1 VLKPFDFYRK
11 PPPQNFQQMLAKA
24 VFLGMGAFAIGG
36 MVMIFSAYSR
46 TDVKQEWKWEHRDIR
61 RNFMPIYSTEEN
73 DRRFQDEIDKTSKS
87 FGMESPAPRPKAPE
101 NTEGPRLPGET
112 APPPK
117 TPEEELPPP
126 GDPTLERE
134 AREVKRLNELTKG
147 RWLTVEEEVANL
159 PTFSPYQDWRPQF
172 RSHLKSEFDANVG
185 RQAPAYEQLSLK
197 VLQRLP
203 ATGKPGRDGWDSK
216 IEKGKFWFGVG
227 KEAVNFYRG
236 RVFEVEGRLFDIY
249 EVKLSP
255 AVVLSDGTSVDHYF
269 EAVVA
274 FLRSGNGFDELG
286 VHQQQVLVHM
296 AQCPDALKP
305 YLNAKGE
312 VGHEDALCKQSVY
325 VKLSGVYLR
334 NFIYNR
340 PVAPFHTK
348 EKPVHCQAFLPV
360 LLSADCERNER
371 DTYGLSNELLQ
382 QVRDATR
389 EDINYVQDE
398 AAYYATL
405 AQANVP
411 GDAPKVVPEINY
423 FDLANLETGPKYR
436 GQGVRVYGMLGD
448 NYAPVI
454 LPPNISG
461 LRRVYRCYVAAS
473 MTDMATP
480 NRWLVDMI
488 DLPPGLEARVSVAF
502 SGRYYRNVFET
513 QDNRSIIRPLLVV
526 HHLERHY
533 SSDTSQDWIFAVVL
547 MTMAFLMIGGLA
559 WFQFSDRRASNKFEQ
574 QNMARLRERIQK
586 QGGLKLKPLP
596 SDTKTKPESP
606 VDNAGESAAAPEK
619 PDV

>member
-1 VLKPFDFYRK
+1 MLKPFDFYRK
-11 PPPQNFQQMLAKA
+11 PPPQNFQQMLSRVVA
-24 VFLGMGAFAIGG
+24 LGLGVLAIGG

-46 TDVKQEWKWEHRDIR
+46 SEVKQEWKWEHRDIR

-73 DRRFQDEIDKTSKS
+73 DRRFKEEIDKTSKS
-87 FGMESPAPRPKAPE
+87 FGMETPDARPKPPE
-101 NTEGPRLPGET
+101 NKEGPRLPGET
-112 APPPK
+112 TPPPR
-117 TPEEELPPP
+117 TPEEDAPPP
-126 GDPTLERE
+126 GDPAIERE
-134 AREVKRLNELTKG
+134 AREVKRFPELTRG
-147 RWLTVEEEVANL
+147 RWLTVEEEVANI
-159 PTFSPYQDWRPQF
+159 PTFTPYQDWRPQF
-172 RSHLKSEFDANVG
+172 RSHLKSEFDANEG

-197 VLQRLP
+197 LLQRLP
-203 ATGKPGRDGWDSK
+203 ATGKPGRDQWDSK
-216 IEKGKFWFGVG
+216 LEKGKFWFGVG

-236 RVFEVEGRLFDIY
+236 RVFEAEGRLFDIY
-249 EVKLSP
+249 EVKLKP
-255 AVVLSDGTSVDHYF
+255 AVVLSDGTTVDRYF

-274 FLRSGNGFDELG
+274 FLRQGNGFDEMA
-286 VHQQQVLVHM
+286 VHQQQVLVHF
-296 AQCPDALKP
+296 AQCPKSLEP
-305 YLNAKGE
+305 FLNSKGA
-312 VGHEDALCKQSVY
+312 VGHEDVLCKQSVY
-325 VKLSGVYLR
+325 VKFSGLYLR

-340 PVAPFHTK
+340 PVAPFHSTA
-348 EKPVHCQAFLPV
+348 KPVYCQAFLPM
-360 LLSADCERNER
+360 LLSADLERSER
-371 DTYGLSNELLQ
+371 DTYSLTDELLQ
-382 QVRDATR
+382 QVRDSTR

-405 AQANVP
+405 AQANMP

-423 FDLANLETGPKYR
+423 FDLANQETGPKYR
-436 GQGVRVYGMLGD
+436 GQGVRVFGMLGD

-513 QDNRSIIRPLLVV
+513 QDNRSMIRPLLVV
-526 HHLERHY
+526 HHVERHY

-547 MTMAFLMIGGLA
+547 TGLATIMIGGMA
-559 WFQFSDRRASNKFEQ
+559 WFLFSDRRASSKFEQ

-586 QGGLKLKPLP
+586 QGGFKLKPLP
-596 SDTKTKPESP
+596 NDAKPPTPPDTPQ
-606 VDNAGESAAAPEK
+606 AALPTPEK
-619 PDV
+619 PKE